1 MPRPIPS
8 RRKCGAPAYVGHR
21 RVGNS
26 GRCPGIGGRGNAPL
40 LLRLGLPRLLRLSVR
55 LDLQWNGRFLE
66 TRIERKGFSQTLSE
80 KPERRSKSPP
90 FRAALQQHLY
100 GCVFKQKQGRR
111 RKACLSLRCMT
122 CSKEKQRGGELCC
135 RAGARN
141 KTLVQ
146 RSAMCSKE
154 KKESQ
159 RKARLS
165 SHRRSRAVQAGAAQ
179 LLMGSGA
186 GGGTAQQHDGWGRLL
201 AGPFLYPVAASCC
214 CAVSRRQVGLQA
226 VFNKRRNVGGVRLP
240 QRAVLQQ
247 AMAAASI

>member
-1 MPRPIPS
+1 MWGTGICGTPAGGQQRPMSWDWRPGQRTASPAPWFAASAPPFGTPRPAVERPF
-8 RRKCGAPAYVGHR
+8 
-21 RVGNS
+21 
-26 GRCPGIGGRGNAPL
+26 
-40 LLRLGLPRLLRLSVR
+40 LR
-55 LDLQWNGRFLE
+55 

-214 CAVSRRQVGLQA
+214 CAVSRRQVGMQA